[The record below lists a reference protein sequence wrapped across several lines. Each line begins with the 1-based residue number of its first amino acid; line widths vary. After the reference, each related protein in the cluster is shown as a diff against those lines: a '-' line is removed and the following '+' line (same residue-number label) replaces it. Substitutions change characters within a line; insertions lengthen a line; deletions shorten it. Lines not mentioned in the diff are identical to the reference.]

1 MGAHSR
7 HLSIG
12 VLPGQLELDVGIERL
27 EAVLAAE
34 LRPSWPDQAL
44 SQAPGVI

>member
-12 VLPGQLELDVGIERL
+12 VLPGQPELDVSIERP
-27 EAVLAAE
+27 EALLAAE
-34 LRPSWPDQAL
+34 LRLSWPDQAL